1 MKKILIRTVTYLFVF
16 VLAVASL
23 SGCNL
28 ITTNMD
34 KDMNQTVAS
43 VKINDQIGEDIIEKR
58 DMISG
63 YMSYGYY
70 YVAQSGYTTSQA
82 YELVLN
88 NLIQNRVIIQ
98 QARVELANRY
108 NTAKNASDN
117 TEFMNYFVNNAKAG
131 SSDITYTVGN
141 ANSEAYR
148 ESLEKYLTDY
158 EIAQAK
164 YSIRQTI
171 NSMVESYKSEDE
183 EEAETENETFTVRAT
198 PTKASESDLKEY
210 ELKTKTP
217 ENDEYK
223 AAGVVLMAQLEG
235 KVTDADV
242 SALKAKYG
250 NYYDLN
256 LAVYKE
262 YAIDLDSL
270 ENRQAFNKAIKALK
284 KNGLIQNDESVEVT
298 KNGAE
303 SAMEYS
309 YFKKALISQYE
320 SLIVTKYENS
330 LIDDVEAKLSAD
342 VLWAQYQAEYTSQ
355 MTNYKGDISAYE
367 TALEAIDD
375 DTFVVGNPFSGYG
388 FVSNL
393 LIGFTD
399 QQKDL
404 LNSFK
409 GTEAEKNAYREKLL
423 AQLYA
428 RDQRDT
434 WVNSSYGTY
443 SEADGFVFDTKYFVS
458 DAESEAYQKLSKY
471 NGIIESAT
479 SSDEKNDSD
488 VVETKWSFKNVNA
501 NAISF
506 KSFLTDYV
514 TPLTGIS
521 EVYFGSESAT
531 GMLANYSGNDDE
543 RRKAFDDLLYAYS
556 TDPGCLGKYYG
567 YLYSPVT
574 DTYVA
579 EFAAAA
585 KQLVSEGVGS
595 YTIVATEY
603 GYHIM
608 LCTYVVDNDV
618 YTSADKDK
626 FNADLTAENTV
637 AAAYKKV
644 KTNAVTSDEISKI
657 VNEKLNGYIENNV
670 TKYEKTYSDLITE
683 SDSEDE
689 HAGHNH

>member
-28 ITTNMD
+28 ITTNTD

-43 VKINDQIGEDIIEKR
+43 VKINDQIGEDKIEKR
-58 DMISG
+58 DMVSG

-70 YVAQSGYTTSQA
+70 YVAQYSYTTSQA
-82 YELVLN
+82 YELVLE

-117 TEFMNYFVNNAKAG
+117 TEFMNYFVQNAKAG
-131 SSDITYTVGN
+131 SSDITYTIGN
-141 ANSEAYR
+141 TDTEAYR

-158 EIAQAK
+158 EIAQAE
-164 YSIRQTI
+164 YSIRQSI
-171 NSMVESYKSEDE
+171 NSMIESYKSDDE
-183 EEAETENETFTVRAT
+183 EEAEKEDETFTVRAT
-198 PTKASESDLKEY
+198 PTKSSESDLKEY
-210 ELKTKTP
+210 ELKNKTP

-235 KVTDADV
+235 KVTDSDV

-262 YAIDLDSL
+262 YTIELDSL

-284 KNGLIQNDESVEVT
+284 KNGLIQNDESFEIT
-298 KNGAE
+298 KNAE
-303 SAMEYS
+303 AAMKYS

-330 LIDDVEAKLSAD
+330 LIDDVEAKLSSD

-404 LNSFK
+404 LNSFE
-409 GTEAEKNAYREKLL
+409 GTDAEKLAYREKLL
-423 AQLYA
+423 TQLYA
-428 RDQRDT
+428 KDQRDT

-443 SEADGFVFDTKYFVS
+443 SETDGFVFDTKYFVS
-458 DAESEAYQKLSKY
+458 DAESAAYQKLSKY
-471 NGIIESAT
+471 NGIIENAT

-488 VVETKWSFKNVNA
+488 VVETKWSFKNVSA

-514 TPLTGIS
+514 TPLTGIN

-531 GMLANYSGNDDE
+531 GKLDNYSGNDDE

-556 TDPGCLGKYYG
+556 TDTGCLGKYYG

-574 DTYVA
+574 DTYVE

-585 KQLVSEGVGS
+585 KVLVNKGVGS

-618 YTSADKDK
+618 YTADDRDK
-626 FNADLTAENTV
+626 FNADLNGENTV

-683 SDSEDE
+683 SEDSS
-689 HAGHNH
+689 HSH